1 MDRPVRAGVPD
12 GRHSGGVDA
21 SPETP
26 ADIGAR
32 RARRYLQL
40 VEDGRI
46 DEADELLA
54 GLSDPRDLVFVGA
67 GFTVLARRIG
77 RPLPTAMRAQA
88 SSRQM
93 RLGQLR
99 DANRRDVDSL
109 RTWLRAAAEEVLLVA
124 GLAETDPAAR
134 RQLLDRHV
142 AGAAAGLS

>member
-1 MDRPVRAGVPD
+1 
-12 GRHSGGVDA
+12 
-21 SPETP
+21 
-26 ADIGAR
+26 
-32 RARRYLQL
+32 
-40 VEDGRI
+40 

-54 GLSDPRDLVFVGA
+54 GLSDPRELVFVGA

-109 RTWLRAAAEEVLLVA
+109 RSWLRAAAEEVLLVA